1 VITLGLLG
9 KPFGFKGEIHF
20 YPYNSKTES
29 LKSGLRYIIFQK
41 KENTFKITLE
51 SLRTKHDG
59 FILKFKEYHSKED
72 VSQVTNYFL
81 ALEKEQ
87 LPSLKEDEFYLEDL
101 MGMSVW
107 NDSQNLQ
114 IGEIEKISF
123 NHAEQAII
131 HVQSKNYPQLEVL
144 IHPFVKKV
152 DLKQR
157 RCYIILPDYEE

>member
-1 VITLGLLG
+1 MITLGLLG

-29 LKSGLRYIIFQK
+29 LNSGLQYIIFREK
-41 KENTFKITLE
+41 DKTSPITLE
-51 SLRTKHDG
+51 SLKKKHDG
-59 FILKFKEYHSKED
+59 FILKFKEFHSKED

-81 ALEKEQ
+81 ALEKDQ
-87 LPSLKEDEFYLEDL
+87 LPPLKDDEYYLEDL
-101 MGMSVW
+101 IGMSVW
-107 NDSQNLQ
+107 IDSQNQQ

-123 NHAEQAII
+123 NQAEQAIVHI
-131 HVQSKNYPQLEVL
+131 HSSIYPQLEVL